1 MYQLSHGTSAIWTM
15 FSVVKDF
22 LWNCFPSLQTRRI
35 KAENFWTRKI
45 CPYYTRNRAITCLSL
60 TFHFLFG
67 KVLTTSKA
75 MKSHYSSEESEEYMT
90 HLFSIMVLVLNR
102 IFAIVKINSAV
113 MIVII
118 RRFRRSP
125 FLVVKIEGWILHSF
139 IIWQNDPWFWM
150 ALLRM
155 HRIFIYS
162 INSISSS
169 LLFLVPTII
178 RIETCFRIM
187 ASDTNNFWL

>member
-1 MYQLSHGTSAIWTM
+1 MDNVFRGQR
-15 FSVVKDF
+15 FSVELFSEPSDEENKSRKFLNEENMSILYEEPCYNLFIINISFFIWKSSYNVKG
-22 LWNCFPSLQTRRI
+22 NEKSLLIRRI
-35 KAENFWTRKI
+35 RGI
-45 CPYYTRNRAITCLSL
+45 YD
-60 TFHFLFG
+60 
-67 KVLTTSKA
+67 TSF
-75 MKSHYSSEESEEYMT
+75 M
-90 HLFSIMVLVLNR
+90 FSIMVLVLNR

-139 IIWQNDPWFWM
+139 IIWQNDPWLWM